1 MIDAVQVG
9 DLRFAESKYGPGE
22 FMREHAH
29 PEACVTLVLRGHIE
43 ERVARRAVSIGAASI
58 GIKPFRLE
66 HSDRFGPRGT
76 HTLKL
81 KMGPDFV
88 ARLEEFARPLERWSW
103 VPLGAAT
110 PVLLRMRAWLRGRR
124 RGGPADRL
132 EDLAIELL
140 AALQEDDR
148 LREHSAAPP
157 WLTAVRCEV
166 VGRFRDGVRTR
177 ELASQAGVHPV
188 YLARAFRRSYG
199 ESITECVRRLR
210 VQEAA
215 RLLHDATGSVSGAAY
230 RSGFADQS
238 HLNRAFRRETGL
250 TPGIWQ
256 AL

>member
-1 MIDAVQVG
+1 MIDAMRCG
-9 DLRFAESKYGPGE
+9 ELWFAESRYEPGE
-22 FMREHAH
+22 SMREHAH

-43 ERVARRAVSIGAASI
+43 ERAARRAVSIGAASI
-58 GIKPFRLE
+58 GIKPFHLE
-66 HSDRFGPRGT
+66 HSDRFGAQGT

-81 KMGPDFV
+81 KMGPGFV

-110 PVLLRMRAWLRGRR
+110 PVLLQMRAWLHRGK
-124 RGGPADRL
+124 RGGLADRL
-132 EDLAIELL
+132 DDLAIEVL

-148 LREHSAAPP
+148 LREHTAAPP
-157 WLTAVRCEV
+157 WLTAVRREV

-177 ELASQAGVHPV
+177 ILASQAGVHPV

-199 ESITECVRRLR
+199 ESITECIRRLR

-215 RLLHDATGSVSGAAY
+215 RLLQCTAGSASGAAY
-230 RSGFADQS
+230 GSGFADQS
-238 HLNRAFRRETGL
+238 HLIRTFRRETGL
-250 TPGIWQ
+250 TPGEWQ